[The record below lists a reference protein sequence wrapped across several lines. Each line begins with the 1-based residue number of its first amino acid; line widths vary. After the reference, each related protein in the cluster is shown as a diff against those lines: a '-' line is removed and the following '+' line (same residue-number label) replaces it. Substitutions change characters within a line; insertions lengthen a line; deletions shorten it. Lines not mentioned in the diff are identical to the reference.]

1 LNFAEQTTV
10 TSNTGPVAIPL
21 AFEQAERLLRP
32 ISTSPGGWALWDLR
46 GSPFQVE
53 SDQIGARY
61 ENQVLRILRIQ
72 QGLDGTQNPEQRKYR
87 FNGTVR
93 YDFTEGRLKGLQV
106 GATARYQDKV
116 SGGYPNMLAD
126 DGVTVLPDIANA
138 WFGPDSIDGDLFVR
152 YRKSLTDKIDWTIQL
167 NARNLYRSNG
177 SEDIPVSINPDGTI
191 AIIRVPVEQQYFLT
205 NTFSF

>member
-1 LNFAEQTTV
+1 
-10 TSNTGPVAIPL
+10 
-21 AFEQAERLLRP
+21 
-32 ISTSPGGWALWDLR
+32 
-46 GSPFQVE
+46 
-53 SDQIGARY
+53 
-61 ENQVLRILRIQ
+61 
-72 QGLDGTQNPEQRKYR
+72 
-87 FNGTVR
+87 VR

-116 SGGYPNMLAD
+116 SGGYPNMLGD